1 MSIGKQQKLWKN
13 SYQVPATIIHS
24 HHYFW
29 MCSHLY
35 EMSVSELE
43 RKSHFILNDEL
54 AVDIPV
60 SSVNCYTTK
69 EKAVLARLTE
79 KNPSMGGMVICF
91 GSVCCLLFVRSHVYL
106 GQSILHHFS
115 VCLSL
120 SLFIPISCWERT
132 RAQIYWQKNLQR
144 SSIIWH
150 FYYFYQFSSN
160 LWAWLFL
167 SRFLHWRFGQHN
179 SISCTTDSLLLR
191 YTFFML
197 YQHAC
202 FDGFWFHFRLQMQY
216 LPPSLYSMCLLTTC
230 MFCWIFSLVFF
241 FFGY

>member
-79 KNPSMGGMVICF
+79 KNPSMGSMVICF

-120 SLFIPISCWERT
+120 SLFSFHPYLVLSTNSCT
-132 RAQIYWQKNLQR
+132 NLLAKKP
-144 SSIIWH
+144 STLINYMT
-150 FYYFYQFSSN
+150 F
-160 LWAWLFL
+160 LLFL
-167 SRFLHWRFGQHN
+167 PIFIEFMGL
-179 SISCTTDSLLLR
+179 IVSLSLFTL
-191 YTFFML
+191 
-197 YQHAC
+197 A
-202 FDGFWFHFRLQMQY
+202 FWPTQ
-216 LPPSLYSMCLLTTC
+216 
-230 MFCWIFSLVFF
+230 
-241 FFGY
+241 